1 MKKLIIMS
9 SIATLLA
16 FFAVVS
22 AGAIVSAQGYVFASD
37 LKLGSTGS
45 DVVALQT
52 TLISGGFHI
61 PFIESGSVIK
71 GRFGSQTKKAVQ
83 QYQSAHSISATGF
96 VGPITRKALNSNSL
110 SEASTMFVATST
122 PVAMSTSVTSSTT
135 TSLSTTTPPVVIPP
149 AVMSTTGAV
158 GTLAVSLWSTPSGIV
173 AYKGQSYDVAAYKVQ
188 ASASDMAIQN
198 LTLDFDVRLWLYA
211 SAITIKDD
219 SGAVIGS
226 VTNLNQG
233 NFSELTVGSDYRVSV
248 PVNGYVVKAVQ
259 TKYLYVNIS
268 FLPTSDR
275 TTGTVNVLQAQIRSV
290 DGTGV
295 TDTETAA
302 TARSFTYQGSGAG
315 SIIVTT
321 DSASPATGQVQLS
334 TSAQTNGVVLGI
346 FDIKSQNAPSTMQ
359 NLSIGIHTNGP
370 GNVSSLFSN
379 IQVKIGN
386 QTYSA
391 NNICTDNTSS
401 GCIGTNSTTA
411 SSTVIFNN
419 MTVALPADVYVPITV
434 MANIAVDTNNQL
446 DGTIASTTLSA
457 LGSVNG
463 PNNNP
468 SVIDQSY
475 NTLAVNTAVF
485 TSNNLT
491 FTGSSVTVSGPTVT
505 YGGQGQTQTGS
516 TTQQYTFNFSITA
529 GNNPIYLSA
538 NPSVALSMTNTVTS
552 GVMTFATSTFND
564 NNSSGDSSGTYF
576 YLAPGQTKTFQAI
589 NQATGSF
596 GAAGTSQVT
605 SINYGT
611 TTTALSASSLSQSS
625 NQQAFQAT
633 LFH

>member
-1 MKKLIIMS
+1 MKKFLIAS
-9 SIATLLA
+9 GVAVLA
-16 FFAVVS
+16 FASVAAAATFTANLTVGS
-22 AGAIVSAQGYVFASD
+22 RGA
-37 LKLGSTGS
+37 
-45 DVVALQT
+45 DVVALQNA
-52 TLISGGFHI
+52 LIAGGYHI
-61 PFIESGSVIK
+61 AAIESGAATP
-71 GRFGSQTKKAVQ
+71 GYFGTQT
-83 QYQSAHSISATGF
+83 QSAVKMYQTAHGIPSTGF
-96 VGPITRKALNSNSL
+96 VGPLTNASL
-110 SEASTMFVATST
+110 SKGAVAIAPAGCPAGQVCTPIATVVTCPAGYVCTPVGGTPVGGT
-122 PVAMSTSVTSSTT
+122 PVAGPSGI
-135 TSLSTTTPPVVIPP
+135 TTP
-149 AVMSTTGAV
+149 GAV